1 MLVDLD
7 KQDIITLIRGTSPSY
22 ELMNDPIID
31 QLGVY
36 SGGFKDEWNW
46 NYVFPDLSIE
56 ILYNTY
62 LKLKRN

>member
-7 KQDIITLIRGTSPSY
+7 KQDVTTLIRGTSPSY
-22 ELMNDPIID
+22 ELMNDSIIT
-31 QLGVY
+31 QLGNY
-36 SGGFKDEWNW
+36 TGGFKDEWNW
-46 NYVFPDLSIE
+46 NYTFPDLPIE